1 MRNRTEAA
9 EHKYLFW
16 DSKRTAS
23 HSQQQLPPPPRQLI
37 ISPIDWMD
45 TRCAIYYAIHFP
57 SYANTICGCI
67 LKSGAGGSID
77 RSTDRTVIDRT
88 MYCSR
93 VLVVV
98 AGTHI
103 PHCQRIVIIIIIALR
118 LGGVLVV
125 QQQQELIQSQWSRI
139 TKTPVTEVKC
149 QFVHSFDP
157 I

>member
-1 MRNRTEAA
+1 
-9 EHKYLFW
+9 
-16 DSKRTAS
+16 
-23 HSQQQLPPPPRQLI
+23 
-37 ISPIDWMD
+37 
-45 TRCAIYYAIHFP
+45 
-57 SYANTICGCI
+57 
-67 LKSGAGGSID
+67 
-77 RSTDRTVIDRT
+77 

-125 QQQQELIQSQWSRI
+125 QQQQKQQELIQSQWSRI

>member
-1 MRNRTEAA
+1 
-9 EHKYLFW
+9 
-16 DSKRTAS
+16 
-23 HSQQQLPPPPRQLI
+23 
-37 ISPIDWMD
+37 
-45 TRCAIYYAIHFP
+45 
-57 SYANTICGCI
+57 
-67 LKSGAGGSID
+67 
-77 RSTDRTVIDRT
+77 

-157 I
+157 IQTIDHNVVIHTVAEALGTCIHNTRMGWDRLNGLLCSTVYNIRQL